1 MISKIER
8 MSVEVSRDAARR
20 ELIAA
25 ETNAR
30 VAESELMRSLRLN
43 KLPELA
49 TPLFIL
55 KGDLGTR
62 RLAVP
67 CSAQFARSDAD

>member
-55 KGDLGTR
+55 KGDLGT
-62 RLAVP
+62 LDD
-67 CSAQFARSDAD
+67 CSPVLGSIRPF